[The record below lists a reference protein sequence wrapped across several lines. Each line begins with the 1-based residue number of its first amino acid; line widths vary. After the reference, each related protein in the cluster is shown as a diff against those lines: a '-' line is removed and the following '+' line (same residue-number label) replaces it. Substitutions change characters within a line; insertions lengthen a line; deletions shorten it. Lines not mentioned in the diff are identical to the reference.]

1 MHLIVYDLVSS
12 NADFVFLLGDVGV
25 FFFFS
30 LGLIIEFE
38 TLENMNFWCYM
49 ILWNG
54 LLDLVQGLV
63 QIDKATKA

>member
-25 FFFFS
+25 FFF

-38 TLENMNFWCYM
+38 TLENMK
-49 ILWNG
+49 
-54 LLDLVQGLV
+54 LLVLYDFMEWVVGSGAG
-63 QIDKATKA
+63 IGTN

>member
-12 NADFVFLLGDVGV
+12 NADFVFLLWDVVV
-25 FFFFS
+25 FFF

>member
-1 MHLIVYDLVSS
+1 MHLIVYDLASS
-12 NADFVFLLGDVGV
+12 NANFVFLLGDVGV
-25 FFFFS
+25 FFF